1 MTTTAVAPTVTT
13 TPPDARTRRQ
23 LAALAVGFPLWAA
36 VSVAQAA
43 TREGFDILRHPLSL
57 LSTGDLGWLQITNF
71 VVAGVLAVV
80 GARGLRT
87 ALRGTP
93 GGVWAPRL
101 VAAAGIGLLAAGPLV
116 MDPGANFPVGAPDD
130 LPLVSWHAV
139 GHMVAGTVSFTA
151 LIAACFVLA
160 RHLTRD
166 RTPGSRDRLPR
177 RGPLP
182 GARLGLG
189 DGRGRRRHADPRGRC
204 HRRDVRRRRGR
215 RSGAPRGLITRGRPT
230 PPAHGAP
237 EGFGA

>member
-1 MTTTAVAPTVTT
+1 MTTTAVAPAVAT
-13 TPPDARTRRQ
+13 TPADARTRRQ

-87 ALRGTP
+87 AMRGTP

-101 VAAAGIGLLAAGPLV
+101 VAAAGIGLLAAGLLV

-139 GHMVAGTVSFTA
+139 GHMVAGTVSFAA

-160 RHLTRD
+160 RHLTR
-166 RTPGSRDRLPR
+166 TGR
-177 RGPLP
+177 RGLAIASRVAGLSLALGWGWAMGG
-182 GARLGLG
+182 GAAGTLTLAIGAIAAMLAVAG
-189 DGRGRRRHADPRGRC
+189 VAAL
-204 HRRDVRRRRGR
+204 VRR
-215 RSGAPRGLITRGRPT
+215 
-230 PPAHGAP
+230 
-237 EGFGA
+237 EV

>member
-1 MTTTAVAPTVTT
+1 MTTTAVAPAVTT
-13 TPPDARTRRQ
+13 TPADARTRTRRQ

-71 VVAGVLAVV
+71 VVAGVLALV

-139 GHMVAGTVSFTA
+139 GHMLAGTVSFTA

-160 RHLTRD
+160 RHLTR
-166 RTPGSRDRLPR
+166 TGR
-177 RGPLP
+177 RGLAIASRVAGLSLALGWGWAMGG
-182 GARLGLG
+182 GAAGTLTLAIGAIAAMFAVAGIAAL
-189 DGRGRRRHADPRGRC
+189 
-204 HRRDVRRRRGR
+204 VRRGV
-215 RSGAPRGLITRGRPT
+215 
-230 PPAHGAP
+230 
-237 EGFGA
+237 

>member
-1 MTTTAVAPTVTT
+1 MTTTAVAPAVTT
-13 TPPDARTRRQ
+13 TPADARTRRQ
-23 LAALAVGFPLWAA
+23 LGALAVGFPLWAA
-36 VSVAQAA
+36 VSVTQAA

-57 LSTGDLGWLQITNF
+57 LSTGDLGWLQIANF
-71 VVAGVLAVV
+71 VVAGVLALV

-139 GHMVAGTVSFTA
+139 GHMVAGTVAFTS

-160 RHLTRD
+160 RHLTR
-166 RTPGSRDRLPR
+166 TG
-177 RGPLP
+177 
-182 GARLGLG
+182 
-189 DGRGRRRHADPRGRC
+189 
-204 HRRDVRRRRGR
+204 RRGR
-215 RSGAPRGLITRGRPT
+215 AVASRVAGLSLALGWGWAMGGGAAGTLTLAIGAIAAMLAVAGVAALVRRGV
-230 PPAHGAP
+230 
-237 EGFGA
+237 

>member
-1 MTTTAVAPTVTT
+1 MTTTPVAPTVTT
-13 TPPDARTRRQ
+13 TSTADARTRRQ

-43 TREGFDILRHPLSL
+43 TREGFDIRRHPLSL
-57 LSTGDLGWLQITNF
+57 LSTGDLGWVQITNF

-87 ALRGTP
+87 AMRGTP

-101 VAAAGIGLLAAGPLV
+101 VTAAGIGLLAAGPLV

-139 GHMVAGTVSFTA
+139 GHMLAGTVSFTS

-160 RHLTRD
+160 RHLTR
-166 RTPGSRDRLPR
+166 TGR
-177 RGPLP
+177 RGLAIASRTAGLSLALGWAWAMGG
-182 GARLGLG
+182 GAAGTLTLAVGAVAAMLAVAG
-189 DGRGRRRHADPRGRC
+189 VAAL
-204 HRRDVRRRRGR
+204 VRR
-215 RSGAPRGLITRGRPT
+215 
-230 PPAHGAP
+230 
-237 EGFGA
+237 EV

>member
-1 MTTTAVAPTVTT
+1 MTTTAVAPAVTT
-13 TPPDARTRRQ
+13 TPADARTRTRRQ

-71 VVAGVLAVV
+71 VVAGVLALV

-87 ALRGTP
+87 AMRDTP

-139 GHMVAGTVSFTA
+139 GHMLAGTVSFTA

-160 RHLTRD
+160 RHLTR
-166 RTPGSRDRLPR
+166 TGR
-177 RGPLP
+177 RGLAIASRVAGLSLALGWGWAMGG
-182 GARLGLG
+182 GAAGTLTLAIGAIAAMFAVAGIAAL
-189 DGRGRRRHADPRGRC
+189 
-204 HRRDVRRRRGR
+204 VRRGV
-215 RSGAPRGLITRGRPT
+215 
-230 PPAHGAP
+230 
-237 EGFGA
+237 

>member
-1 MTTTAVAPTVTT
+1 MTTTAVAPAVTT
-13 TPPDARTRRQ
+13 TAVTRTRTRRQ

-87 ALRGTP
+87 ALHGTP
-93 GGVWAPRL
+93 GGVWAPRF
-101 VAAAGIGLLAAGPLV
+101 VAAAGIGLVAAGFLV

-139 GHMVAGTVSFTA
+139 GHMVAGTVSFTS

-160 RHLTRD
+160 RHLTR
-166 RTPGSRDRLPR
+166 TGR
-177 RGPLP
+177 RGLAIACRVAGLSLALGWGWAMGG
-182 GARLGLG
+182 GAAGTLTLAVGAIAAMLAVAG
-189 DGRGRRRHADPRGRC
+189 VAAL
-204 HRRDVRRRRGR
+204 VRR
-215 RSGAPRGLITRGRPT
+215 
-230 PPAHGAP
+230 
-237 EGFGA
+237 EV

>member
-1 MTTTAVAPTVTT
+1 MTTTAVTT
-13 TPPDARTRRQ
+13 TTASASAADARTRRQ

-57 LSTGDLGWLQITNF
+57 LSTGDLGWLQIANF
-71 VVAGVLAVV
+71 VVAGVLALV
-80 GARGLRT
+80 GAVGLRT
-87 ALRGTP
+87 AMRGTP

-101 VAAAGIGLLAAGPLV
+101 VAAAGLGLVAAGFLV

-160 RHLTRD
+160 RHLTR
-166 RTPGSRDRLPR
+166 T
-177 RGPLP
+177 
-182 GARLGLG
+182 
-189 DGRGRRRHADPRGRC
+189 GRRAHAIACRVAGLSLALGWGWAMGGGSAGTLTLAVGAIAAMLAVAGVAALVRC
-204 HRRDVRRRRGR
+204 EV
-215 RSGAPRGLITRGRPT
+215 
-230 PPAHGAP
+230 
-237 EGFGA
+237 

>member
-1 MTTTAVAPTVTT
+1 M
-13 TPPDARTRRQ
+13 
-23 LAALAVGFPLWAA
+23 
-36 VSVAQAA
+36 SVAQAA

-71 VVAGVLAVV
+71 VVAGVLALV

-101 VAAAGIGLLAAGPLV
+101 VAVAGIGLLAAGPLV

-139 GHMVAGTVSFTA
+139 GHMLAGTVSFTA

-160 RHLTRD
+160 RHLTR
-166 RTPGSRDRLPR
+166 TGR
-177 RGPLP
+177 RGLAIASRVAGLSLALGWGWAMGG
-182 GARLGLG
+182 GAAGTLTLAVGAIAAMFAVAGIAAL
-189 DGRGRRRHADPRGRC
+189 
-204 HRRDVRRRRGR
+204 VRRGV
-215 RSGAPRGLITRGRPT
+215 
-230 PPAHGAP
+230 
-237 EGFGA
+237 

>member
-1 MTTTAVAPTVTT
+1 MTTTAVAPAVTT
-13 TPPDARTRRQ
+13 TPADARTRRQ

-57 LSTGDLGWLQITNF
+57 LSTGDLGWLQFANF

-101 VAAAGIGLLAAGPLV
+101 VAVAGIGLLAAGPLV

-139 GHMVAGTVSFTA
+139 GHMLAGTVSFTA

-160 RHLTRD
+160 RHLTR
-166 RTPGSRDRLPR
+166 TGR
-177 RGPLP
+177 RGLAIASRVAGLSLALGWGWAMGG
-182 GARLGLG
+182 GAAGTLTLAVGAIAAMFAVAGIAAL
-189 DGRGRRRHADPRGRC
+189 
-204 HRRDVRRRRGR
+204 VRRGV
-215 RSGAPRGLITRGRPT
+215 
-230 PPAHGAP
+230 
-237 EGFGA
+237 